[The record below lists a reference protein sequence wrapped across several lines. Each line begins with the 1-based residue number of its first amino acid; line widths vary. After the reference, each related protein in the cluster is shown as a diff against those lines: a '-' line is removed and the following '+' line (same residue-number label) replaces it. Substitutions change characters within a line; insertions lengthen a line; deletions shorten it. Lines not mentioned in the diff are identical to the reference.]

1 MCKSSIKSYIVRNG
15 RLSKGQKKLLE
26 THLPNYKLNLDMS
39 HEPKNS
45 FLKNCNL
52 EVGFGRGDILVHMA
66 KNNPDKNF
74 IGIETYLSGISI
86 TLRKSIEN
94 NLSNIKIVHNDVLLF
109 LGSLKQKVLFENI
122 FFFFPDP
129 WPKKRHNKRR
139 LINLKNLNFF
149 YDFLTLSGNIFII
162 TDHQDYAENIN
173 LFSKNLQDK
182 FKLSKTLPKILLNR
196 PRTKYEEK
204 AIKKKSKISRIIF
217 RKIT

>member
-1 MCKSSIKSYIVRNG
+1 MCKSSIKSYVVRNG
-15 RLSKGQKKLLE
+15 RLSNGQKKLLE
-26 THLPNYKLNLDMS
+26 THLPNYKLNIDIS
-39 HEPKNS
+39 PKSEKS

-74 IGIETYLSGISI
+74 IGIETYLSGINI
-86 TLRKSIEN
+86 ILRKSIEN
-94 NLSNIKIVHNDVLLF
+94 NISNIKIVHDDVLLF

-149 YDFLTLSGNIFII
+149 YDFLKLSGNIFII

-173 LFSKNLQDK
+173 LLSKNLQDK

>member
-1 MCKSSIKSYIVRNG
+1 MGKSSIKSYVVRNS
-15 RLSKGQKKLLE
+15 RLSNGQKKLLE
-26 THLPNYKLNLDMS
+26 THLPNYKLNLDS
-39 HEPKNS
+39 SPKSEES
-45 FLKNCNL
+45 FLENCNL

-74 IGIETYLSGISI
+74 IGVETYLSGISI
-86 TLRKSIEN
+86 ILRKSIEN

-149 YDFLTLSGNIFII
+149 YDFLPDSGKICII
-162 TDHQDYAENIN
+162 TDHQDYAESIN

-196 PRTKYEEK
+196 PFTKYEEK
-204 AIKKKSKISRIIF
+204 AIKNKSKISRIIF

>member
-1 MCKSSIKSYIVRNG
+1 MCKNSIKSYIVRNG

-26 THLPNYKLNLDMS
+26 NHLPNYKLNLDIS
-39 HEPKNS
+39 HEPEYS

-74 IGIETYLSGISI
+74 IGIETYLSGISV

-94 NLSNIKIVHNDVLLF
+94 NLSNIKIVHDDVLLF

-149 YDFLTLSGNIFII
+149 YDFLPDSGNICII
-162 TDHQDYAENIN
+162 TDHQDYAESIN

-196 PRTKYEEK
+196 PCTKYEEK
-204 AIKKKSKISRIIF
+204 AIKNKSKISRIIF

>member
-1 MCKSSIKSYIVRNG
+1 MFKSSIKSYVVRNG
-15 RLSKGQKKLLE
+15 RLSNGQKKLLE
-26 THLPNYKLNLDMS
+26 THLSNYKLNLDIS
-39 HEPKNS
+39 PKSEES
-45 FLKNCNL
+45 FLENCNL

-149 YDFLTLSGNIFII
+149 YDFLPDSGNICII

-196 PRTKYEEK
+196 PCTKYEEK
-204 AIKKKSKISRIIF
+204 AIKNKSKISRIIF

>member
-26 THLPNYKLNLDMS
+26 THLPNYKLNLDIS
-39 HEPKNS
+39 PKSENI

-74 IGIETYLSGISI
+74 IGVETYLSGISI
-86 TLRKSIEN
+86 ILRKSIEN

-122 FFFFPDP
+122 FFF
-129 WPKKRHNKRR
+129 
-139 LINLKNLNFF
+139 
-149 YDFLTLSGNIFII
+149 LS
-162 TDHQDYAENIN
+162 
-173 LFSKNLQDK
+173 
-182 FKLSKTLPKILLNR
+182 
-196 PRTKYEEK
+196 
-204 AIKKKSKISRIIF
+204 
-217 RKIT
+217 

>member
-1 MCKSSIKSYIVRNG
+1 MCKSSIKSYVVRNG
-15 RLSKGQKKLLE
+15 RLSNGQKKLLE
-26 THLPNYKLNLDMS
+26 THLPNYKLNLDIS
-39 HEPKNS
+39 HEPENS

-173 LFSKNLQDK
+173 LLSKNLQDK